1 MQIQSIKSQ
10 NFMTVIAKKERQSS
24 SATET
29 SGISMKNNNDVYITG
44 ARNSDVSDKEATQKV
59 MTPDMAAAFAEKYDV
74 KNMTRNDYGRL
85 LQELRDSGVISS
97 KDYSVGFGGAVPYTA
112 PDGVQMTMGS
122 AGSTGLDEWPSG
134 KDKADF
140 TKLLRDCAR
149 YCIEFAS
156 KQEEDSD
163 GEKVGHSLA
172 DSYNRLLEVFNQISR
187 ATQQNH

>member
-1 MQIQSIKSQ
+1 MHIQNISSQ
-10 NFMTVIAKKERQSS
+10 KVMAVIAGKERYSS
-24 SATET
+24 SAVET
-29 SGISMKNNNDVYITG
+29 TGISLKNNNDVYIAG
-44 ARNSDVSDKEATQKV
+44 AGNSDVYDKEQTKV
-59 MTPDMAAAFAEKYDV
+59 LTPDMAAAFAEKYDV

-97 KDYSVGFGGAVPYTA
+97 KDFSVGFGGAVPYTE
-112 PDGVQMTMGS
+112 PNGVQMTMGS
-122 AGSTGLDEWPSG
+122 VGSAGLDAWPTG

-163 GEKVGHSLA
+163 GEKVGNSLS
-172 DSYNRLLEVFNQISR
+172 DSYNRLLEVFDQISR
-187 ATQQNH
+187 AAQR

>member
-1 MQIQSIKSQ
+1 MQIHHITPHKA
-10 NFMTVIAKKERQSS
+10 MTVIAEKGRYSS
-24 SATET
+24 SAVET
-29 SGISMKNNNDVYITG
+29 AGISLKNNNDVYIAG
-44 ARNSDVSDKEATQKV
+44 AGDSDMYDKEQAKV
-59 MTPDMAAAFAEKYDV
+59 LTPDMAAAFAEKYDV

-97 KDYSVGFGGAVPYTA
+97 KDFSVGFGGAVPYTE

-122 AGSTGLDEWPSG
+122 AGSAGLDAWPSG

-163 GEKVGHSLA
+163 GRKVGDSLS
-172 DSYNRLLEVFNQISR
+172 DSYNCLLEVFDQISR
-187 ATQQNH
+187 AAQRNH

>member
-1 MQIQSIKSQ
+1 MQIHHIPPQKA
-10 NFMTVIAKKERQSS
+10 MAVIAEKGRYSS
-24 SATET
+24 SAVET
-29 SGISMKNNNDVYITG
+29 ARISLKNNNDVYIAG
-44 ARNSDVSDKEATQKV
+44 AGDSDMYDKEQAKV
-59 MTPDMAAAFAEKYDV
+59 LTPDMAAAFAEKYDV

-97 KDYSVGFGGAVPYTA
+97 KDFSVGFGGAVPYTE

-122 AGSTGLDEWPSG
+122 AGSAGLDAWPSG

-163 GEKVGHSLA
+163 GRKVGDSLS
-172 DSYNRLLEVFNQISR
+172 DSYNCLLEVFDQISR
-187 ATQQNH
+187 AAQRNH